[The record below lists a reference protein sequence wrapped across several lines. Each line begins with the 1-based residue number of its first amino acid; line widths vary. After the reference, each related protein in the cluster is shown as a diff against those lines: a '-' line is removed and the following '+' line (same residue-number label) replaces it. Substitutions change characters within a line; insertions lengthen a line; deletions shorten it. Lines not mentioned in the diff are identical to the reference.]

1 MKKDVKNEIL
11 KTGMRLFREQG
22 YANVSMRNIADA
34 LGMSV
39 GNLTYHFKRKEEL
52 IESVIYAQ
60 LESFEPP
67 PTPTTIKQ
75 LDEFFS
81 RGVEEQKGDDY
92 FLRYY
97 DELATISPKIYA
109 IQVEAIKTRKKKLY
123 DAFDILEQKGL
134 MKPEEFPG
142 QRDAIIDV
150 INIIKIYW
158 TPSQEALSSALE
170 SPINCLRSI
179 IYGLLTD
186 KGKKDYCIEL
196 RSCSI
201 KTREQIK

>member
-1 MKKDVKNEIL
+1 MKKDIKNEIL
-11 KTGMRLFREQG
+11 ETGMRLFRKQG

-39 GNLTYHFKRKEEL
+39 GNLTYHFKKKEEL

-67 PTPTTIKQ
+67 PTPTTIKE
-75 LDEFFS
+75 LDEFFAS
-81 RGVEEQKGDDY
+81 GVEDQKGDDY

-109 IQVEAIKTRKKKLY
+109 IQVASIKARKKKLH
-123 DAFDILEQKGL
+123 DALDILQQKGL
-134 MKPEEFPG
+134 IKPEEIPG
-142 QRDAIIDV
+142 QRDALIDV

-158 TPSQEALSSALE
+158 TPSQEALSSALD
-170 SPINCLRSI
+170 SPMDCIWSVL
-179 IYGLLTD
+179 YELLTE
-186 KGKKDYCIEL
+186 KGKDYYLNEVRL
-196 RSCSI
+196 R
-201 KTREQIK
+201 